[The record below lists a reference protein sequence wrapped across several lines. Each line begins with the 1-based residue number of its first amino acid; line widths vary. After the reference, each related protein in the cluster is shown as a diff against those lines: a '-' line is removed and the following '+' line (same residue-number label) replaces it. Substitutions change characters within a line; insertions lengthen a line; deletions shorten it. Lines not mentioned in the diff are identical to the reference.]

1 MLLSGF
7 GLGHMTV
14 LFRYVWF
21 YKRLNIVPVFVLSAV
36 IFPSRASQPKL
47 AWTSVAFSFVSF
59 ASAVAVFSPFLFR
72 AFQSF
77 PAFVPNSF
85 SVFIFVM
92 FFTCL
97 NIYIMDIMFVGY
109 ILICVVELI
118 VLVFEVMYLYVWSPD
133 SCHGI

>member
-1 MLLSGF
+1 M
-7 GLGHMTV
+7 

-21 YKRLNIVPVFVLSAV
+21 YERLKIVPVFVLSAV

-47 AWTSVAFSFVSF
+47 AWTSVAFNFVSF
-59 ASAVAVFSPFLFR
+59 ASAVADFSPFLFR

-77 PAFVPNSF
+77 PAFMPNSF

-92 FFTCL
+92 FFTVL
-97 NIYIMDIMFVGY
+97 SIFIWDVGFGEY

-118 VLVFEVMYLYVWSPD
+118 VLGWDV
-133 SCHGI
+133 

>member
-1 MLLSGF
+1 M
-7 GLGHMTV
+7 

-21 YKRLNIVPVFVLSAV
+21 YKRLKIVPVFVLSAL

-47 AWTSVAFSFVSF
+47 EWTSVIFSFVSF
-59 ASAVAVFSPFLFR
+59 SSAAAVFSPFLFS

-92 FFTCL
+92 FFTYL
-97 NIYIMDIMFVGY
+97 NIFISDIRFVGY

-118 VLVFEVMYLYVWSPD
+118 VLAMYLYVCSPD
-133 SCHGI
+133 SCHGV